1 MKHEI
6 ENIFMN
12 IYIEYNGKQY
22 NVEYAWEQT
31 DIGVYWSAIEEII
44 EYESGEKLD
53 EDSDEYKEIEEYI
66 YDLDI
71 EIRQG
76 DAKK

>member
-31 DIGVYWSAIEEII
+31 DTRVYWSAIEEII

-53 EDSDEYKEIEEYI
+53 EDSDEYKAIEEYI